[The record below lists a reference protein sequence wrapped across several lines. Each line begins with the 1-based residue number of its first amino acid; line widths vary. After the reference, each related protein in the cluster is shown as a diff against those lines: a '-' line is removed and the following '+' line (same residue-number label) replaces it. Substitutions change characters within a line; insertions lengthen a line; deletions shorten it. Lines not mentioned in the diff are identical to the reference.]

1 MTGATPI
8 LWITSSGDLDG
19 AGGLASTTA
28 VDDGKWHQAV
38 LIPGQALYIDGVKVG
53 SATGSFATP
62 AGSYVELGTG
72 IVPAGST
79 GKWEYFDGSMAD
91 FAVYQNQLPGAGTVE
106 AQYAAETT
114 SAAELSGI
122 TSPGGRTEMA
132 ATYDTVNDRVASMT
146 DAHGGTWDYSAPV
159 NQSSSA
165 GYDDAVLASAPED
178 FWPLSDTAGPQAHD
192 LVGGA
197 ADAADPRPAAT
208 YANVTLGVTGPTGFA
223 DGTAASF
230 GGSDS
235 EITVPGGYFTAAG
248 GAGESVELWFTATKA
263 GTLLSTGSGTGGNPP
278 TLWVNSSGCVE
289 GEINGILLKPTT
301 CGSVIG
307 DGKWH
312 QVAFTLSAVE
322 ANSTGTASQQE
333 AALYVDG
340 KVTASNAIT
349 PPTASAAGYTAI
361 VGDGSDGDFDGSIA
375 DVSLYTSALTATGVT
390 AHYAAL
396 ANQVKVLAPGSSPAN
411 PTYLAT
417 PTINTQTI
425 TVTDP
430 FSKNAAYVYA
440 SGDLVKETDV
450 LGGATYYGYDASNRA
465 TTVTDPDG
473 NTTFTTHDAYNNV
486 TSTTTCAEVN
496 DCQSSYTSYYEDLA
510 NPLDPRNN
518 EPTDERDARSS
529 SPTDPTYDTVTTY
542 TAAAQIA
549 SKTTPPTTAC
559 PSGCKTAYAYTAGT
573 ESAVGGGTE
582 PAC

>member
-1 MTGATPI
+1 M
-8 LWITSSGDLDG
+8 
-19 AGGLASTTA
+19 
-28 VDDGKWHQAV
+28 
-38 LIPGQALYIDGVKVG
+38 
-53 SATGSFATP
+53 
-62 AGSYVELGTG
+62 
-72 IVPAGST
+72 
-79 GKWEYFDGSMAD
+79 
-91 FAVYQNQLPGAGTVE
+91 
-106 AQYAAETT
+106 
-114 SAAELSGI
+114 
-122 TSPGGRTEMA
+122 
-132 ATYDTVNDRVASMT
+132 
-146 DAHGGTWDYSAPV
+146 
-159 NQSSSA
+159 
-165 GYDDAVLASAPED
+165 
-178 FWPLSDTAGPQAHD
+178 
-192 LVGGA
+192 
-197 ADAADPRPAAT
+197 
-208 YANVTLGVTGPTGFA
+208 TLGVTGPTGFA

-278 TLWVNSSGCVE
+278 TLWVNSSGCLE
-289 GEINGILLKPTT
+289 GEINGILLNPTT

-312 QVAFTLSAVE
+312 QADLTFTRSRPTPRAPR
-322 ANSTGTASQQE
+322 ASRRRRCTWTARSPRP
-333 AALYVDG
+333 
-340 KVTASNAIT
+340 TTSPRR
-349 PPTASAAGYTAI
+349 PPSPAGYTADI
-361 VGDGSDGDFDGSIA
+361 GDGTHGDFDGSIA
-375 DVSLYTSALTATGVT
+375 DVSLYTSALTGTGVT

-486 TSTTTCAEVN
+486 TSTTTCAEIN

-518 EPTDERDARSS
+518 KPTDERDARSS
-529 SPTDPTYDTVTTY
+529 SPTDP
-542 TAAAQIA
+542 
-549 SKTTPPTTAC
+549 PTTR
-559 PSGCKTAYAYTAGT
+559 
-573 ESAVGGGTE
+573 
-582 PAC
+582 